1 MASTRRE
8 AGRTGKGPIVYA
20 AGKGLTR
27 RSSML
32 LLDAGVD
39 VNKTY
44 AHDLTA
50 LMWAAG
56 HANIVPARTGLATVE
71 LLVTRGAELDVV
83 DDRGR
88 SALMIAAERGHAEIA
103 AWLVAH
109 GADAG
114 LADKEGKT
122 ALDLAAAPAVS
133 RSAEG
138 DAAANWN
145 VGARPQSP
153 AR

>member
-1 MASTRRE
+1 MT
-8 AGRTGKGPIVYA
+8 
-20 AGKGLTR
+20 
-27 RSSML
+27 L

-39 VNKTY
+39 VNQTY

-56 HANIVPARTGLATVE
+56 HANIVPAKTGLATVE
-71 LLVTRGAELDVV
+71 LLVARGARLDVV

-109 GADAG
+109 GADPG

-122 ALDLAAAPAVS
+122 ALDLAARRCARRRWSDGAGERAS
-133 RSAEG
+133 
-138 DAAANWN
+138 
-145 VGARPQSP
+145 VG
-153 AR
+153 